1 MLPTGELTP
10 ICTEKPETCAR
21 NEILHNSGANGLSTP
36 PFLYNTKHL
45 PISAHSDSPQ
55 HVLRRDVDWR
65 FGLKLRTLRRQRQWT
80 QSQMAGILGINRS
93 YISEIERGHK
103 SVTLGMLE
111 VIALGLQMSIAELLY
126 EV

>member
-1 MLPTGELTP
+1 
-10 ICTEKPETCAR
+10 
-21 NEILHNSGANGLSTP
+21 
-36 PFLYNTKHL
+36 
-45 PISAHSDSPQ
+45 
-55 HVLRRDVDWR
+55 
-65 FGLKLRTLRRQRQWT
+65 
-80 QSQMAGILGINRS
+80 MAGILGINRS